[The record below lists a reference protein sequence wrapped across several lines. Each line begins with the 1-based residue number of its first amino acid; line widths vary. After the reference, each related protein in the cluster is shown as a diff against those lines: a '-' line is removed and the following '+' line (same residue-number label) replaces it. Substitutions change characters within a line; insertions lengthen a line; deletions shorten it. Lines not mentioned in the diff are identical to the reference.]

1 MDLHTAFLRARRGF
15 REDAKLYAVAVSSL
29 AVAFLCLAGALLVMT
44 NLSSMANRWSRSG
57 RMTVYLRDGAPEDA
71 VERLRATLVE
81 VREVSGVTLL
91 SAAEARAQFARDA
104 NVGGELAGLP
114 ADAFPAS
121 LEVTLRDGT
130 SSARAD
136 EIAARVGHVAA
147 VEGVETYRAF
157 FQKLETLVLSGR
169 TAAAVVALLVLICVL
184 AVVGNTI
191 RLAVAGRRDEIE
203 VLKLCGATDGFVRG
217 PFLVEGAL
225 QGFTAALV
233 AVLLLGGGY
242 AALHTQLDGTL
253 AALTGVRA
261 AVLAPSIVVAIV
273 LGGALAGGLGSAASL
288 RRYLAV

>member
-57 RMTVYLRDGAPEDA
+57 RMTVYLRDGAPDA
-71 VERLRATLVE
+71 DVQRLRATLVE
-81 VREVSGVTLL
+81 VREVSAVTLL
-91 SAAEARAQFARDA
+91 SAAEAREQFARDA
-104 NVGGELAGLP
+104 NVGGQLAGLP

-169 TAAAVVALLVLICVL
+169 TAAAAVALLVLICVL

-233 AVLLLGGGY
+233 AVLLLGVGY

-261 AVLAPSIVVAIV
+261 AFLDPSIVVAIV

>member
-29 AVAFLCLAGALLVMT
+29 AVAFLCLAAALLAIT
-44 NLSSMANRWSRSG
+44 NLSAMASRWSRSG
-57 RMTVYLRDGAPEDA
+57 RMTVYLRDGAPEAD
-71 VERLRATLVE
+71 VQQLRATLAE
-81 VREVSGVTLL
+81 VPDVSAVTLL
-91 SAAEARAQFARDA
+91 SAAGAREQFVRDA

-121 LEVTLRDGT
+121 LEVTLRLGT
-130 SSARAD
+130 PPARAD
-136 EIAARVGHVAA
+136 EIAARVGRAGV
-147 VEGVETYRAF
+147 VESVETYRAF
-157 FQKLETLVLSGR
+157 FQQLESLVLAGR
-169 TAAAVVALLVLICVL
+169 TTAGIVALLVLICVL

-233 AVLLLGGGY
+233 AVLLLGLGY
-242 AALHTQLDGTL
+242 AVLRGQLDGTL
-253 AALTGVRA
+253 SALTGVRA
-261 AVLAPSIVVAIV
+261 VFLDPVISLAIVV
-273 LGGALAGGLGSAASL
+273 GGGLAGVLGSAVSL
-288 RRYLAV
+288 RRYLVV

>member
-261 AVLAPSIVVAIV
+261 AFLDPSIVVAIV

>member
-261 AVLAPSIVVAIV
+261 AFHDPSIVVAIV

>member
-44 NLSSMANRWSRSG
+44 NLSSMASRWSRSG
-57 RMTVYLRDGAPEDA
+57 RMTVYLRDGAPDDD

-81 VREVSGVTLL
+81 VREVRAVTLL

-104 NVGGELAGLP
+104 NVGGALAGLP

-261 AVLAPSIVVAIV
+261 AFLDPSIVVAIV
-273 LGGALAGGLGSAASL
+273 LGGGLAGGLGSAASL

>member
-29 AVAFLCLAGALLVMT
+29 AVAFLCLATALLAIT
-44 NLSSMANRWSRSG
+44 NLSAMAERWSRSG
-57 RMTVYLRDGAPEDA
+57 RMTIYVRDGAPDA
-71 VERLRATLVE
+71 DVQALRTTLAE
-81 VREVSGVTLL
+81 LPEVSSATTL
-91 SAAEARAQFARDA
+91 SAAEAREQFVRDA

-121 LEVTLRDGT
+121 IEVTLRTGVT
-130 SSARAD
+130 AARAD

-157 FQKLETLVLSGR
+157 FQKLESLVLTGR
-169 TAAAVVALLVLICVL
+169 TTAGIVAVLVLICVL
-184 AVVGNTI
+184 AIVGNTI

-203 VLKLCGATDGFVRG
+203 VLKLCGATDSFVRG

-225 QGFTAALV
+225 QGFTASLV
-233 AVLLLGGGY
+233 AVVFLGVCYALLH
-242 AALHTQLDGTL
+242 AQLDGTI

-261 AVLAPSIVVAIV
+261 AFLNPAVVVTLV
-273 LGGALAGGLGSAASL
+273 LGGGVAGVVASAASL
-288 RRYLAV
+288 RRYLTV

>member
-57 RMTVYLRDGAPEDA
+57 RMTVYLRDGAPDA
-71 VERLRATLVE
+71 DVQRLRATLVE
-81 VREVSGVTLL
+81 VREVSAVTLL
-91 SAAEARAQFARDA
+91 SAAEAREQFARDA
-104 NVGGELAGLP
+104 NVGGQLAGLP

-169 TAAAVVALLVLICVL
+169 TAAAAVALLVLICVL

-233 AVLLLGGGY
+233 AVLLLGVGY

-261 AVLAPSIVVAIV
+261 AFLDPSIVVAIL
-273 LGGALAGGLGSAASL
+273 LGGGLAGGLGSAASL

>member
-29 AVAFLCLAGALLVMT
+29 AVAFLCLATALLAIT
-44 NLSSMANRWSRSG
+44 NLSAMAERWSRSG
-57 RMTVYLRDGAPEDA
+57 RMTVYIRDGAPDA
-71 VERLRATLVE
+71 DVQALRTTLAE
-81 VREVSGVTLL
+81 LPEVSSATAL
-91 SAAEARAQFARDA
+91 SAAEAREQFVRDA

-121 LEVTLRDGT
+121 IEVTLRTGVT
-130 SSARAD
+130 AARGD

-157 FQKLETLVLSGR
+157 FQKLESLVLAGR
-169 TAAAVVALLVLICVL
+169 TTAGVVALLVLICVL
-184 AVVGNTI
+184 AIVGNTI

-203 VLKLCGATDGFVRG
+203 VLKLCGATDNFVRG

-233 AVLLLGGGY
+233 AVVFLGVCY
-242 AALHTQLDGTL
+242 AMLHAQLDGTI

-261 AVLAPSIVVAIV
+261 AFLNPAVVVTLI
-273 LGGALAGGLGSAASL
+273 LGGGVAGVIASAASL
-288 RRYLAV
+288 RRYLTV

>member
-81 VREVSGVTLL
+81 VREGSAVTLL
-91 SAAEARAQFARDA
+91 SAAEAREQFARDA
-104 NVGGELAGLP
+104 NVGGQLAGLP

-261 AVLAPSIVVAIV
+261 AFLDPSIVVAIV

>member
-29 AVAFLCLAGALLVMT
+29 AVAFLCLATALLAIT
-44 NLSSMANRWSRSG
+44 NLSAMAERWSRSG
-57 RMTVYLRDGAPEDA
+57 RMTVYVRDGAPDA
-71 VERLRATLVE
+71 DVQALRTTLAE
-81 VREVSGVTLL
+81 LPEVSSAIAL
-91 SAAEARAQFARDA
+91 SAAEAREQFVRDA

-121 LEVTLRDGT
+121 IEVTLRTGVT
-130 SSARAD
+130 AARAD

-157 FQKLETLVLSGR
+157 FQKLESLVLTGR
-169 TAAAVVALLVLICVL
+169 TTAGIVAVLVLICVL
-184 AVVGNTI
+184 AIVGNTI

-203 VLKLCGATDGFVRG
+203 VLKLCGATDSFVRG

-233 AVLLLGGGY
+233 AVVFLAVCYALLH
-242 AALHTQLDGTL
+242 AQLDSTI

-261 AVLAPSIVVAIV
+261 AFLNPAVVVTLI
-273 LGGALAGGLGSAASL
+273 LGGGVAGVIASAASL
-288 RRYLAV
+288 RRYLTV

>member
-29 AVAFLCLAGALLVMT
+29 VVAFLCLAAALLALT
-44 NLSSMANRWSRSG
+44 NLSAMADRWSRSG
-57 RMTVYLRDGAPEDA
+57 RMTVYLRDDAPDA
-71 VERLRATLVE
+71 EVQRLRATLAE
-81 VREVSGVTLL
+81 LPEVSAVTLI
-91 SAAEARAQFARDA
+91 SAAAARDQFVRDA

-121 LEVTLRDGT
+121 LEVTLRVST
-130 SSARAD
+130 AASRVD
-136 EIAARVGHVAA
+136 EIAARVGRVAS

-157 FQKLETLVLSGR
+157 FQKLESLVLAGR
-169 TAAAVVALLVLICVL
+169 TTAGIVALLVLLCVL

-225 QGFTAALV
+225 QGVTAALV
-233 AVLLLGGGY
+233 AVLLLGLGY
-242 AALHTQLDGTL
+242 ALLHAQLDGTL
-253 AALTGVRA
+253 AALTGVRMA
-261 AVLAPSIVVAIV
+261 FLDPAIATAIV
-273 LGGALAGGLGSAASL
+273 LGGGVAGVLGSAVSL
-288 RRYLAV
+288 RRYLVV

>member
-29 AVAFLCLAGALLVMT
+29 AVAFLCLATALLAIT
-44 NLSSMANRWSRSG
+44 NLSAMAERWSRSG
-57 RMTVYLRDGAPEDA
+57 RMTVYVRDGAPDA
-71 VERLRATLVE
+71 DVQALRTTLAE
-81 VREVSGVTLL
+81 LPEVSSATAL
-91 SAAEARAQFARDA
+91 SAAEAREQFVRDA

-121 LEVTLRDGT
+121 IEVTLRPGVT
-130 SSARAD
+130 AARAD

-157 FQKLETLVLSGR
+157 FQKLESLVLTGR
-169 TAAAVVALLVLICVL
+169 TTAGIVAVLVLICVL
-184 AVVGNTI
+184 AIVGNTI

-203 VLKLCGATDGFVRG
+203 VLKLCGATDSFVRG

-225 QGFTAALV
+225 QGFAAALV
-233 AVLLLGGGY
+233 AVVFLAVCY
-242 AALHTQLDGTL
+242 AMLHAQLDGTI

-261 AVLAPSIVVAIV
+261 AFLNPAVVVTLI
-273 LGGALAGGLGSAASL
+273 LGGGVAGVIASAASL
-288 RRYLAV
+288 RRYLTV

>member
-44 NLSSMANRWSRSG
+44 NLSSMASRWSRSG
-57 RMTVYLRDGAPEDA
+57 RMTVYLRDGAPNDD

-81 VREVSGVTLL
+81 VREVSAVTLL

-104 NVGGELAGLP
+104 NVGGALAGLP

-233 AVLLLGGGY
+233 AVLLLGAGY

-261 AVLAPSIVVAIV
+261 AFLDPSIVVAIV
-273 LGGALAGGLGSAASL
+273 LGGGLAGGLGSAASL